1 MLNYVSLTEQVSF
14 ILFMIPSLSSL
25 SPLSRLLLKVL
36 ERPQEVA
43 RALIPRRVL
52 LKIQLVILLGR
63 PPLSRGRNLGD
74 DLAAPPLGVCLFGD
88 FAGDCLLLGGVEVDC
103 GAVLGAGVR
112 ALGVEGRGVV
122 HAVEELEELAV
133 GDLGWVEDELGGL
146 GVCLYV

>member
-1 MLNYVSLTEQVSF
+1 
-14 ILFMIPSLSSL
+14 MISLSSL
-25 SPLSRLLLKVL
+25 SPSSPILLEVL

-52 LKIQLVILLGR
+52 LEIQLVILLGR

-88 FAGDCLLLGGVEVDC
+88 FAGDCLLLGRVEVDG

-133 GDLGWVEDELGGL
+133 GDLGWVEDELCGL